1 MYHYCCD
8 FIFYLQTAVALEHLL
23 TLVIW
28 RDREP
33 HTRKWEIP
41 MFLNPAA
48 ALIGVKNV
56 DELDLLTTSL
66 LRGQFSWNQ
75 HMKSATLSKLLYAH
89 FIRTP

>member
-1 MYHYCCD
+1 MEEAG
-8 FIFYLQTAVALEHLL
+8 FEL
-23 TLVIW
+23 TWIW

-41 MFLNPAA
+41 MVLNAA
-48 ALIGVKNV
+48 EALTGVKNV

-75 HMKSATLSKLLYAH
+75 RMKSATLSKFLYAH
-89 FIRTP
+89 FIHTP